1 MSLLIIKEGTSNM
14 IVSGMFV
21 RTSST
26 YEVIPGSS
34 SQDES
39 RNQILRLHIRTLSTG
54 SVHPVLA
61 HSSGDSAI
69 VLDTPKS
76 LSIFPIGLQIY
87 ASLVAVTRSSG
98 EGLRSVDVWNWQ
110 RGERVWVGRVDIYL
124 LILPPS

>member
-34 SQDES
+34 SQDEF

-61 HSSGDSAI
+61 HSSGDSTI
-69 VLDTPKS
+69 VLDTPES